1 MVRKNSKISEGIKLK
16 LNVNIMQ
23 QYISNYIKRNEI
35 YYEPKKK
42 DMNHNEIEEKSN
54 EIHQETNQNET
65 NQKINPKEPKFISC
79 SNSFIALTSLVEVII
94 NDIISN
100 TLPKCKKNDFDLTVI
115 TYDGLN
121 CSIITDQN
129 LHNNYYK
136 YITSFNNLNN
146 YIAELAS
153 YNYINEYIDIEFPK
167 IMVEQKASN
176 FLSFIV
182 VSILNEIL
190 YTMSCIIKFTH
201 KSCFSVEMVIAVC
214 NIIFKDNL
222 KSILITK
229 LGETDKLYKQYKEKL
244 KIEAAKKKDEAEKKD
259 VNTKDTNK
267 ENDEKDKNEVKES
280 NKPIEE
286 KTETKED
293 IKPVES
299 KIIKPV
305 TKPNDN
311 KNIKR
316 IIKPSSNKK

>member
-1 MVRKNSKISEGIKLK
+1 
-16 LNVNIMQ
+16 
-23 QYISNYIKRNEI
+23 
-35 YYEPKKK
+35 
-42 DMNHNEIEEKSN
+42 
-54 EIHQETNQNET
+54 
-65 NQKINPKEPKFISC
+65 
-79 SNSFIALTSLVEVII
+79 
-94 NDIISN
+94 
-100 TLPKCKKNDFDLTVI
+100 
-115 TYDGLN
+115 
-121 CSIITDQN
+121 
-129 LHNNYYK
+129 
-136 YITSFNNLNN
+136 
-146 YIAELAS
+146 
-153 YNYINEYIDIEFPK
+153 
-167 IMVEQKASN
+167 MVEQKASN